1 MFTITDSADLFFIIS
16 SIGSGS
22 AVALS
27 DHNFTDS
34 DYTGADYT
42 ISFYALADAVFRIE
56 YNSRTTTTQVQE
68 VTDDYARER
77 LLAEVV

>member
-1 MFTITDSADLFFIIS
+1 MFTITDAADLFFIIS
-16 SIGSGS
+16 SIDNGS

-42 ISFYALADAVFRIE
+42 ISFYSLADAVFRIE
-56 YNSRTTTTQVQE
+56 YNSRTTITLVQE

-77 LLAEVV
+77 LLAEAV